1 MIYSSFPVVNR
12 ACMPKRIYVLHQAG
26 RIRFVREV
34 KTDVRTRLR
43 KQRPLVVL
51 QGRNITRRNFHWSA
65 CCRTSSLLLSGAL

>member
-43 KQRPLVVL
+43 KQRPLFK
-51 QGRNITRRNFHWSA
+51 NN
-65 CCRTSSLLLSGAL
+65 RTQ